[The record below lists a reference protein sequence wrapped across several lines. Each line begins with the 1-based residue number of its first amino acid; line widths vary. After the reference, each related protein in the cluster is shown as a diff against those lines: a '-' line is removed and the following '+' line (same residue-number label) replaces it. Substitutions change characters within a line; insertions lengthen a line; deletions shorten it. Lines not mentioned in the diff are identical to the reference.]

1 MAIKST
7 KRKLIWEL
15 YGGRCAY
22 CHTSVA
28 FDEMTID
35 HIQPQSAFESV
46 QEADVTENLCL
57 CCRVCNV
64 YKGALS
70 LKEFRAQTNTANE
83 ALLKWEAEKRKAER
97 RIKYI
102 SAEMDGKSF
111 AYVRY
116 LRTVLGDKTLKGFG
130 GTVPGSKKDQ

>member
-64 YKGALS
+64 YKGSLS

-130 GTVPGSKKDQ
+130 GTVPGSKKNQ